1 MNYNKIMLALS
12 LGGALALTACKPA
25 PEQKAEQQTAAVTEQ
40 AAPAGSATALV
51 SGFEKR
57 LDIYRTVDL
66 TADLSAVSAQHKQM
80 LAKLIEAA
88 EIMDQLFWKQAFSED
103 KQSFL
108 AKITDAKTKA
118 FADVNYGP
126 WDRLQGDEVFLTGYA
141 AKPLGAQFYP
151 ADMTKEEFEK
161 ADFADKTVCIRWCSV
176 TKTAN

>member
-25 PEQKAEQQTAAVTEQ
+25 PEQKTEQQTAAVTEQ

-80 LAKLIEAA
+80 LGKLIEAA

-103 KQSFL
+103 KQSF
-108 AKITDAKTKA
+108 
-118 FADVNYGP
+118 
-126 WDRLQGDEVFLTGYA
+126 
-141 AKPLGAQFYP
+141 
-151 ADMTKEEFEK
+151 
-161 ADFADKTVCIRWCSV
+161 
-176 TKTAN
+176 

>member
-25 PEQKAEQQTAAVTEQ
+25 PEQKTEQQIAAAVAEQ
-40 AAPAGSATALV
+40 AAMQSATALV
-51 SGFEKR
+51 AGFEKR

-80 LAKLIEAA
+80 LGKLIEAA

-108 AKITDAKTKA
+108 GKITDAKTKA

-126 WDRLQGDEVFLTGYA
+126 WDRLQGDEVFLTG
-141 AKPLGAQFYP
+141 L
-151 ADMTKEEFEK
+151 
-161 ADFADKTVCIRWCSV
+161 CS
-176 TKTAN
+176 